1 MYWGKKEGYS
11 NGIENTKSLSLGSP
25 THSAK
30 KKQALAA
37 LLHAI
42 EAGITRTETVASAI
56 VVARELNMVDNSK
69 QTILRYVPAQ
79 QLSRIEQALDAMQP
93 LDSLSSA
100 DVTTPQPTTPGA

>member
-1 MYWGKKEGYS
+1 MTLYESG
-11 NGIENTKSLSLGSP
+11 
-25 THSAK
+25 K